1 MSNTHMRSNIVNGKS
16 TKKPQLKTTET
27 ETLIQRIARNVAW
40 HALRIAR
47 PHLFKHKSHPI
58 SLVCLSDAC
67 EARQWVHVME
77 THDPNVGERPPVP
90 LGHVIFR
97 G

>member
-1 MSNTHMRSNIVNGKS
+1 MTQ
-16 TKKPQLKTTET
+16 KKPLQTVMAET
-27 ETLIQRIARNVAW
+27 MIQRIARNIAW

-47 PHLFKHKSHPI
+47 PHLFERKSQLI
-58 SLVCLSDAC
+58 SLVCLSDAH
-67 EARQWVHVME
+67 EARQWVHAME
-77 THDPNVGERPPVP
+77 AHDPDVGERPPVP

>member
-1 MSNTHMRSNIVNGKS
+1 MTQKN
-16 TKKPQLKTTET
+16 QLQTVMAET
-27 ETLIQRIARNVAW
+27 MIQRIARNIAW

-47 PHLFKHKSHPI
+47 PHLFEHKSHPI
-58 SLVCLSDAC
+58 SLVCLSDAH
-67 EARQWVHVME
+67 ESREWVRVME
-77 THDPNVGERPPVP
+77 THDHDVGERPPVP